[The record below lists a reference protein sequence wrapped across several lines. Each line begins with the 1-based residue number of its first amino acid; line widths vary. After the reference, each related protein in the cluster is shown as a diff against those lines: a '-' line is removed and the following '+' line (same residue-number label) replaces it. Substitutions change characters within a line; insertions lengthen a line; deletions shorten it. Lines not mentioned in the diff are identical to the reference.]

1 MLLPQDAYQPI
12 NNISALPDLAINS
25 DDAQNVL
32 ALYNAGVLAGS
43 DKYGTFKPSTFIRRC
58 EVAVITTRITNEAS
72 RQTFTLANAPTTI
85 TVRTAEELLK
95 NIGSDRR
102 SFYLL
107 AATTCLALISIQLV
121 WPSKQIMMVLN

>member
-1 MLLPQDAYQPI
+1 MQNDIVSREAYRDYSSNATRLQFASIIYKALPQDAYQPI

-72 RQTFTLANAPTTI
+72 RQKFTLANAPTTI

-95 NIGSDRR
+95 NIGSDR
-102 SFYLL
+102 
-107 AATTCLALISIQLV
+107 
-121 WPSKQIMMVLN
+121 